1 MTIEPVVRKAV
12 KIRQSIH
19 KQFCTCHNVQV
30 FAMDGVPYVMNVDKL
45 LTQELETL
53 LDQLPV
59 TTPILVSQDYDTPM
73 DSKLKLCLQ
82 RGVPVLWSVRRPI
95 TEKEVNLLADTA
107 STLQLSVEFPQDHL
121 RKALSPSSG
130 DPFSFLEMMHLA
142 KARKITQTLELK
154 WYPHLVHPLDMME
167 LVEALKNY
175 VRHVVVVF
183 PSIED
188 VEYQEKSY
196 LWSDLVKGS
205 DEAFKHWYGTDVPNR
220 SWVVKKHH
228 QEELIQGLA
237 DFIKS
242 KRLTMELVEW
252 SSLHRVRHASNLE
265 GHTLGMRSQ
274 LYEKGEEGNF
284 IPSETTVEQPC
295 KCCGKTLFI

>member
-1 MTIEPVVRKAV
+1 MTIEPVSRKAV

-19 KQFCTCHNVQV
+19 KQFCTCHDVQV
-30 FAMDGVPYVMNVDKL
+30 FSMDGIPYVMNVDRLSPPKL
-45 LTQELETL
+45 ENL
-53 LDQLPV
+53 LAQLHL
-59 TTPILVSQDYDTPM
+59 TTPIMVTRGCDNPANL
-73 DSKLKLCLQ
+73 KLKACLQ
-82 RGVPVLWSVRRPI
+82 KGVPVLWSIDRAVSEDEI
-95 TEKEVNLLADTA
+95 GLLVDTQ
-107 STLQLSVEFPQDHL
+107 STLQFSVEFPQDHL
-121 RKALSPSSG
+121 RKALSPNSG

-142 KARKITQTLELK
+142 KARKITQTLELR

-167 LVEALKNY
+167 LIEALKNY

-183 PSIED
+183 PPVD
-188 VEYQEKSY
+188 DTEYQEKSH
-196 LWSDLVKGS
+196 LWTDLVKGS

-220 SWVVKKHH
+220 SWVVKKHY
-228 QEELIQGLA
+228 QEELILGLT

-242 KRLTMELVEW
+242 KKLTMELVEW
-252 SSLHRVRHASNLE
+252 SSLHRVRHVSSLE

-284 IPSETTVEQPC
+284 APSETAVEQPC